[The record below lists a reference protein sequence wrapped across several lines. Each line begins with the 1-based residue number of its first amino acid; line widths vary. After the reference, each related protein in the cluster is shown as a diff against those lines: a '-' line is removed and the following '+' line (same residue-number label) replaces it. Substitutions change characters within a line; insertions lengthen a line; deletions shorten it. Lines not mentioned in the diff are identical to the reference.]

1 MTAIKLL
8 TGESAHNNAPKTPLG
23 NGEYCV
29 PQHYLSYQHTI
40 NTVEELIL
48 KIAYSKR
55 YPIFVSHNNGD
66 IYLQIGIISTDNTK
80 VIKLVISFK

>member
-8 TGESAHNNAPKTPLG
+8 TGESAHNNAPNAPLG

-29 PQHYLSYQHTI
+29 PQHYLSFQHTI

-66 IYLQIGIISTDNTK
+66 IY
-80 VIKLVISFK
+80 F